1 MSKFVLMKGDKVL
14 FPVAD
19 FTQENIAARFTEL
32 KINASLA
39 PKKLTGPVKVSGIV
53 VMPATVEREAFDE
66 ETQVLVGP
74 YREITATNVR
84 YYYVAET
91 KYVPEEAPVAE

>member
-1 MSKFVLMKGDKVL
+1 MTKFVLMKGDKVL

-39 PKKLTGPVKVSGIV
+39 KGS
-53 VMPATVEREAFDE
+53 
-66 ETQVLVGP
+66 
-74 YREITATNVR
+74 
-84 YYYVAET
+84 
-91 KYVPEEAPVAE
+91 